1 MSLDPEIVKAIL
13 STTAAR
19 GADKSICPSEV
30 ARQLYPD
37 NWRDRMQDVVEVAI
51 ALHRQG
57 KVVIVQHGE
66 PVDVNQIK
74 GPIRIK
80 TT

>member
-1 MSLDPEIVKAIL
+1 MSLDPEIAKAIL

-19 GADKSICPSEV
+19 GAEKSVCPSEI
-30 ARQLYPD
+30 ARNLYPD

-57 KVVIVQHGE
+57 KVLITQGGE
-66 PVDVNQIK
+66 SIDVNQIK